1 MALKFVIIPTNE
13 VTDEMRAASPIEH
26 LSPDGSKTVF
36 DYSAEKPQPSC
47 YADYDELSSEE
58 WYKLWDDSEGIEFWS
73 PVPEELK

>member
-36 DYSAEKPQPSC
+36 DYNGSKPSV
-47 YADYDELSSEE
+47 YADYDELSSKE
-58 WYKLWDDSEGIEFWS
+58 WYELWNDSEGIEFWS
-73 PVPEELK
+73 PIPDELK